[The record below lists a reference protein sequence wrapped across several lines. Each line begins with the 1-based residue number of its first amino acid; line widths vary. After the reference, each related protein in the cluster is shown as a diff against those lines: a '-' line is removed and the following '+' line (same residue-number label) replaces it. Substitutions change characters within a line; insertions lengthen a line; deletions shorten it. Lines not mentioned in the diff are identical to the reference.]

1 MRFKL
6 KTSKIYYSLFFLSL
20 CILNTLVFYLLSNR
34 INTQVKSVH
43 LDSTYFDILISV
55 LITPIIETYIF
66 QYFIFEK
73 MDKWTKSTLLSLI
86 ITSLFF
92 GLIHSFLILRIVKEF
107 LSGIVYQLAYL
118 KFRRISI
125 SPIINVIIIHSFHNL
140 IFATLNKF
148 F

>member
-107 LSGIVYQLAYL
+107 LSAIVYQLAYL
-118 KFRRISI
+118 KF
-125 SPIINVIIIHSFHNL
+125 
-140 IFATLNKF
+140 
-148 F
+148 